1 MPRRAQLMRGSWQE
15 AELVYGLWTRL
26 ARYQNCT
33 VLIPFS
39 VVYVFRVCGPGACR
53 PRHTVR
59 LNPRGARQRV
69 RRSDAIPHTPAI
81 PRASGRKMI
90 VPTAVST
97 RDLRHFG
104 ATPREGELERG
115 SGERD
120 ARAAGRPS
128 DGGRGRDILY

>member
-33 VLIPFS
+33 VLIPLS

-90 VPTAVST
+90 VPTAVILPKGAGGGFIFIYL
-97 RDLRHFG
+97 DLY
-104 ATPREGELERG
+104 P
-115 SGERD
+115 
-120 ARAAGRPS
+120 
-128 DGGRGRDILY
+128 ILIP